1 MDRFALS
8 DMGRVLQSAARIVN
22 PGRICPLWP
31 GENLAL

>member
-22 PGRICPLWP
+22 SGRICPLWP